1 MRFTNEKNLP
11 EAVVKA
17 VVNQPYSKGAAD
29 ASATELMDSP
39 RIRALK
45 IKHKSE
51 LTADINDFC
60 FSLMGTAFHKLLE
73 EYSEPGVINEER
85 LFMDVGGIT
94 ISGAMDLQKVSKDGS
109 VKIMDYKVTS
119 SYKVKGEHEDWTKQL
134 NIYAALVRELK
145 GVKISGLEIIAF
157 IRDWKKGDAQRNPD
171 YPQSTIVTI
180 PIEVWPHEKAMA
192 YIYDRVNAHLDAR
205 EAMALDE
212 PLPLCTDE
220 ERWSSGDSYGIR
232 KIGGS
237 RVTKFTTEAEAKAA
251 AKEKKDYEVLKVPS
265 AARRCDGGY
274 CDVSRWCDQYLN
286 SKQVEEE

>member
-1 MRFTNEKNLP
+1 MRFTNNYDLP
-11 EAVVKA
+11 EAVCNAIKNA
-17 VVNQPYSKGAAD
+17 PYSKGSSD
-29 ASATELMDSP
+29 LSITEAMDSP

-45 IKHKSE
+45 IKHKDQLS
-51 LTADINDFC
+51 ADFNDFA
-60 FSLMGTAFHKLLE
+60 FSMIGTAFHSILE
-73 EYSEPGVINEER
+73 EHSPPGSVAEER
-85 LFMDVGGIT
+85 LFMEIGGIT
-94 ISGAMDLQKVSKDGS
+94 ISGAVDVQKIEKDGS
-109 VKIMDYKVTS
+109 VKIIDWKTTT
-119 SYKVKGEHEDWTKQL
+119 SYKAKGDHEDWTKQM
-134 NIYAALVRELK
+134 NCYAALIRELK
-145 GVKISGLEIIAF
+145 KVKISGLEIVAF

-180 PIEVWPHEKAMA
+180 PIEVWPHEKAME
-192 YIYDRVNAHLDAR
+192 YIYERVNAHLDAR

-237 RVTKFTTEAEAKAA
+237 RVTKFATEAEAKAA

-265 AARRCDGGY
+265 AARRCDSY
-274 CDVSRWCDQYLN
+274 CEVSRWCDQYAS

>member
-1 MRFTNEKNLP
+1 MKLTNKTGLP
-11 EAVVKA
+11 DAVVQA
-17 VVNQPYSKGAAD
+17 IRNQPYSKGTSD
-29 ASATELMDSP
+29 VSATEIMDSP

-45 IKHKSE
+45 IKYKDQIE
-51 LTADINDFC
+51 NDANDFC
-60 FSLMGTAFHKLLE
+60 FSLMGTAFHGLLE
-73 EYSEPGVINEER
+73 RYSEPGTLSEER

-94 ISGAMDLQKVSKDGS
+94 ISGAMDLQKIEKDGS
-109 VKIMDYKVTS
+109 VKILDFKVTS
-119 SYKVKGEHEDWTKQL
+119 SYKTKGDHEDWTKQL

-180 PIEVWPHEKAMA
+180 PIEVWPHEKAMG
-192 YIYDRVNAHLDAR
+192 YIYERVNAHLDAR

-212 PLPLCTDE
+212 PLPFCTDE

-237 RVTKFTTEAEAKAA
+237 RVTKFATEAEAKAA

-265 AARRCDGGY
+265 AARRCDSY
-274 CDVSRWCDQYLN
+274 CEVSRWCDQYAS